1 MRLGELA
8 AVGIASQFLAAL
20 LWSKV
25 SREGRALGTLL
36 TVSFEQ
42 DFLYVGE
49 CRRSLLG
56 THRCPIQNPSASA
69 ITALLTSVYHVCL
82 LFFRTPE
89 AFSKTSVSNLAFVH
103 SPVPLSQGTVDL
115 FVST

>member
-1 MRLGELA
+1 MIALRLGELA
-8 AVGIASQFLAAL
+8 AVGMASQFLAAL

-49 CRRSLLG
+49 CRCSLLG
-56 THRCPIQNPSASA
+56 THRCPIQNLLLLLSLPS
-69 ITALLTSVYHVCL
+69 
-82 LFFRTPE
+82 
-89 AFSKTSVSNLAFVH
+89 
-103 SPVPLSQGTVDL
+103 
-115 FVST
+115 